1 MKLDANS
8 LNEIISIQEQNNISD
23 NGLLLFSYAIDKQN
37 ISSIKHLQSILNMD
51 NELIGEYFS
60 LLLKAEL
67 THKRDEQF
75 FSKVVKTEVVPEE
88 KKEEEL
94 KSHFTKEAEEIIDHL
109 GSLVNIKF
117 RHTKKRIAIIESK
130 LLQDFTVEQCKLLNL
145 YFFEEWHNNVDMK
158 QHLTIETL
166 YNEKF
171 ITRIEI
177 SQKAFVDIIKYNET
191 IKKICSF
198 FAITYS
204 KILQNIDISSKIE
217 ADGNDILKLVSIKT
231 QRAIAIW
238 AERGIPEQD
247 IMDTIYYCILEWSK
261 RKELITKISLTK
273 ILDSKFLERLEICTR
288 KKQLAQGLISTNS
301 NKNLEIE
308 KWQYKN

>member
-1 MKLDANS
+1 MKQMINPMFTEKVKPIVKVGEVKPVQIYEK
-8 LNEIISIQEQNNISD
+8 NYVEKRNIKNVELYKEYKKVS
-23 NGLLLFSYAIDKQN
+23 
-37 ISSIKHLQSILNMD
+37 
-51 NELIGEYFS
+51 ELIANGGE
-60 LLLKAEL
+60 
-67 THKRDEQF
+67 
-75 FSKVVKTEVVPEE
+75 V
-88 KKEEEL
+88 KEEEL

-238 AERGIPEQD
+238 AERGISEQD